1 MGLYKPGMMTHPKFC
16 KEICTKQS
24 YICVRSMGP
33 AEGLA
38 ESSPTCK
45 LGILTPTVPGKK
57 QIRGTVTG
65 KLLGDLLLMA
75 LSQKTFG
82 QARLEK
88 LTLVSAIA

>member
-1 MGLYKPGMMTHPKFC
+1 MGLYKPGMITHPKFC

-57 QIRGTVTG
+57 
-65 KLLGDLLLMA
+65 
-75 LSQKTFG
+75 
-82 QARLEK
+82 
-88 LTLVSAIA
+88 